1 MSPEFSNAAYTS
13 ETDAS
18 DVVVPDVIGCSVSE
32 TNKRITNSNLNIR
45 ISGNAEVQDG
55 EAVVSSQSPPSGTLV
70 PKGTVV
76 TVEFKYINVH

>member
-1 MSPEFSNAAYTS
+1 MLSILSLKNLSPLYTGKTMLINS
-13 ETDAS
+13 F
-18 DVVVPDVIGCSVSE
+18 
-32 TNKRITNSNLNIR
+32 ITNSNLNIR